1 MRSLHLTCSIILS
14 LATIASAEDIAYRK
28 TKLADV
34 KGKQANV
41 DLIFSDVK
49 KSLIV
54 DVAGNH
60 TLEAIPYAKIDKLSY
75 EFSKQHR
82 IKQGAIVMIASLGAG
97 AVVMLT
103 KSKSHWLTIEY
114 RSENT
119 PKTLVLRMDKSEYKK
134 IIATAKTATGK
145 DVEFSQGIKRELT
158 LK

>member
-1 MRSLHLTCSIILS
+1 MILC
-14 LATIASAEDIAYRK
+14 LASVVSAEDIAYRK

-34 KGKQANV
+34 KGKHSNA
-41 DLIFSDVK
+41 DLLFSDAR
-49 KSLIV
+49 KSMV
-54 DVAGNH
+54 VNVATGL
-60 TLEAIPYAKIDKLSY
+60 TVAEIPYDSIDKLSY

-82 IKQGAIVMIASLGAG
+82 IKQGAIVMVASLGAG

-114 RSENT
+114 HAENV

-134 IIATAKTATGK
+134 ILTTAQTTTGK
-145 DVEFSQGIKRELT
+145 NVEFINDAKMEKHKKEKD